1 MVLLYQ
7 KSDDETI
14 KNSGFAT
21 DMGATMKTEGNLDL
35 EQKVLTLQSTIRDKD
50 AELTELRKEVAALK
64 VTDGKKLMSCTL
76 LCGIF

>member
-14 KNSGFAT
+14 KSSGFVT
-21 DMGATMKTEGNLDL
+21 DMGVTIKTENNLEL

-64 VTDGKKLMSCTL
+64 VILMP
-76 LCGIF
+76 